1 MTSAPTPLK
10 PFPVDWNGSERVLCI
25 PEPNISAEIRMTD
38 FPPLPDPWQ
47 AIQTALENPIDCA
60 PIADG
65 LRPGN
70 RVVVMT
76 GDRFTDEMLGERD
89 GLGHKLLD
97 YLNGLGVPDRDVT
110 FVYAPG
116 SHPTPQWR
124 QRLGP
129 SLMDRVRCI
138 VHDCFDESTLSY
150 LGVTSQWTPVWI
162 NREVAE
168 ADYRIGIGEISPN
181 LQGGWCGGG
190 KIILPGVAGWDTI
203 EQNHFGVVKEVNP
216 LGLTDG
222 NHMRRD
228 MEEAAGMA
236 HLEMKVDMLVDS
248 RARMVD
254 VYAGHFVSEHRQA
267 IRERGRKI
275 WMTKMDPADI
285 YVLYPGEGFERHLS
299 SAFFIRMEGA
309 ELGVKED
316 GVIILAL
323 SAAGGWAPAQ
333 SSGHG
338 REMEPEQVRDLFKAG
353 TEEMARQMVRRAVN
367 VRTVSSLY
375 TARRVLERRKVI
387 LVCDGISPQEATE
400 YGFAHCTTSFDEAMA
415 LALADRGADARIA
428 VNRVSAPIVHPP
440 GRPVAWRTLPWREG

>member
-1 MTSAPTPLK
+1 MPTPYK
-10 PFPVDWNGSERVLCI
+10 PFPVEWNGAQRVLCI
-25 PEPNISAEIRMTD
+25 PESNLSAEIRMTD
-38 FPPLPDPWQ
+38 FPAVPDPWLTM
-47 AIQTALENPIDCA
+47 QTALENPIDAA
-60 PIADG
+60 PMADS

-70 RVVVMT
+70 KVVLMT
-76 GDRFTDEMLGERD
+76 GDRFTDELLGAR
-89 GLGHKLLD
+89 GGVGHQLLD
-97 YLNGLGVPDRDVT
+97 YLNRLGVPDGDVT
-110 FVYAPG
+110 LVYAPG
-116 SHPTPQWR
+116 SHPTPQWQ
-124 QRLGP
+124 QRLGT
-129 SLMDRVRCI
+129 SLMGRVRCI
-138 VHDCFDESTLSY
+138 VHDCFDEASLTY
-150 LGVTSQWTPVWI
+150 LGVTSQSNPLWI
-162 NREVAE
+162 NRVVAE
-168 ADYRIGIGEISPN
+168 ADYRLGIGEISPN

-203 EQNHFGVVKEVNP
+203 EQNHYGVVKEVNP

-236 HLEMKVDMLVDS
+236 HLEMKVDVLVDS
-248 RARMVD
+248 RARVVD
-254 VYAGHFVSEHRQA
+254 AYAGHFVAEHRQA
-267 IRERGRKI
+267 IRERGRDI
-275 WMTKMDPADI
+275 WMTKMQPADI

-338 REMEPEQVRDLFKAG
+338 REMQPEQVRDIFKAG

-375 TARRVLERRKVI
+375 TARRVLERRKVF
-387 LVCDGISPQEATE
+387 LVCDGISPQESQE
-400 YGFAHCTTSFDEAMA
+400 YGFAYCTANFDEALA
-415 LALADRGADARIA
+415 LALADRGPDARIA
-428 VNRVSAPIVHPP
+428 VNRVSAAVTDPP
-440 GRPVAWRTLPWREG
+440 GRPVAWRAMPWREG